1 MVLEGLIAS
10 EIVSGILEII
20 IPIAV
25 GVYIARRLGGRYTVF
40 LIGGVLFLVSLIRLP
55 LNVYVSQWVGINF
68 TGQAAILLAL
78 AFPSLTAGVFEE
90 GFRYLGL
97 RYAVKDRGIEAGVMY
112 GAGHGGFES
121 IFLVGGSVLST
132 AIVIW
137 LNPGIIPASQLAAL
151 EATPVWL
158 PLVGVYERIIAI
170 SFHIGMGVLLLRAI
184 TQGRPV
190 YIGAAVATHFLFNFV
205 TLYATLYGVF
215 ASEAVAT
222 VFGAGAL
229 YYAYTEVRKEFPGE
243 GRKYGR
249 LPATTG

>member
-1 MVLEGLIAS
+1 MALEGLIAS
-10 EIVSGILEII
+10 ELISGVLEII
-20 IPIAV
+20 IPIV
-25 GVYIARRLGGRYTVF
+25 IGIYIVSRLGGRYTIF

-55 LNVYVSQWVGINF
+55 LNYYLSQWVGINF
-68 TGQAAILLAL
+68 TGQAAILLAI

-97 RYAVKDRGIEAGVMY
+97 RYAVKDRGVEAGVMY

-137 LNPGIIPASQLAAL
+137 LNPGIIPSSQLAAL

-158 PLVGVYERIIAI
+158 PFVGVYERVIAI
-170 SFHIGMGVLLLRAI
+170 SFHIGMGVLILRSI
-184 TQGRPV
+184 TQSRPL
-190 YIGAAVATHFLFNFV
+190 YIAAAMAAHFLFNFTAV
-205 TLYATLYGVF
+205 YATLSGVF
-215 ASEAVAT
+215 ASEAVGT
-222 VFGAGAL
+222 IFGAAAL
-229 YYAYTEVRKEFPGE
+229 YYAYTEVRSEFPGE

-249 LPATTG
+249 LPAATG

>member
-10 EIVSGILEII
+10 EIVSGLLEIV
-20 IPIAV
+20 IPIAI
-25 GVYIARRLGGRYTVF
+25 GVYIARKLGGRYIVF
-40 LIGGVLFLVSLIRLP
+40 VIGGILFIVSLIRLP
-55 LNVYVSQWVGINF
+55 LNDYLSQWVGINF

-90 GFRYLGL
+90 GFRYIGL
-97 RYAVKDRGIEAGVMY
+97 RYAVKDRGVEAGVMY

-137 LNPGIIPASQLAAL
+137 LNPGIIPSSQLAAL
-151 EATPVWL
+151 EATPIWL
-158 PLVGVYERIIAI
+158 PLVGVYERVVAL
-170 SFHIGMGVLLLRAI
+170 SFHIGMGVLVLRSI
-184 TQGRPV
+184 TQGRPLYV
-190 YIGAAVATHFLFNFV
+190 GAAIATHFMFNFIA
-205 TLYATLYGVF
+205 LYATLYGVF

-222 VFGAGAL
+222 VFGVAAL

-249 LPATTG
+249 LPAATG